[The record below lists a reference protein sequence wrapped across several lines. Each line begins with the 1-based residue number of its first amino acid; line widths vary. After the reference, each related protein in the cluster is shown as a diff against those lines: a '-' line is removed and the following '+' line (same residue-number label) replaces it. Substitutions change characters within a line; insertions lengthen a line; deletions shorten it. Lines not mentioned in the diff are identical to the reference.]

1 MRRFDC
7 PSCGHEVFFANTA
20 CLNCGTA
27 LVYAPGRGFLPSTD
41 GDGFCAN
48 REAIGCNW
56 AAESAEGLC
65 LSCQHTLIVPDLTV
79 PGNAERW
86 ARLEAAKRPVIR
98 ALHHLR
104 LPLTD
109 AQGQPAP
116 VFELKGDPLAA
127 DAPKVM
133 TGHDNGTIT
142 LNIAEADDAERAAIR
157 QSLGEPY
164 RTLTGHFR
172 HEVAHHYWQ
181 VLTEGA
187 PARLDALRAAFGDE
201 RQDYAAALE
210 AHYRDGPPA
219 DWASHFI
226 SAYASSH
233 PWEDFAETWAHVMH
247 LLDGLETARAFGL
260 VPGDLPGELADLA
273 ALPMER
279 LAEAWAALSV
289 ALNAVNQAM
298 GHETFYP
305 FVLTPPV
312 VAKME
317 AVRQMIQRA

>member
-20 CLNCGTA
+20 CLSCGTA

-56 AAESAEGLC
+56 AGESPDGLC

-79 PGNAERW
+79 AGNAERW

-116 VFELKGDPLAA
+116 VFELKGDPLAS

-181 VLTEGA
+181 VLTGGE
-187 PARLDALRAAFGDE
+187 PARLDALRAVFGDE

-210 AHYRDGPPA
+210 AHYRDGPPP
-219 DWASHFI
+219 DWSQHFI

-247 LLDGLETARAFGL
+247 LLDGLETARAFRL
-260 VPGDLPGELADLA
+260 VPGDLPLDLADLA
-273 ALPMER
+273 ALPMAR